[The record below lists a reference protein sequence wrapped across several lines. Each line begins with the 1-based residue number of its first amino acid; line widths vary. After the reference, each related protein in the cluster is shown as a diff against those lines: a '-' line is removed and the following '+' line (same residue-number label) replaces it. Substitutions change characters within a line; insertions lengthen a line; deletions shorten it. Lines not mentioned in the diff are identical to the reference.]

1 MCGRYYLDL
10 DILLTKNFES
20 NNTISYETNFNI
32 TPQTKVPVL
41 IENKLTM
48 ATWGF
53 FPDWIKSQKNSK
65 PLFNTRWETIQEKRT
80 FQTAFKKHRCLVP
93 ISGWYEW
100 KNVNDE
106 KQPYFFHKENQLLQA
121 AGLYWLRSSG
131 DIEFSIITK
140 EAEDDSLTI
149 HNRTPLILNKESQN
163 VWISDIEIDKLYQ
176 DISVQKKLPINFHRV
191 SKSVNNP
198 KNTNSSLIK
207 QYTEVPF

>member
-10 DILLTKNFES
+10 GILLTENFDS

-32 TPQTKVPVL
+32 TPQTKVPIL

-140 EAEDDSLTI
+140 EAEDDLLTI

-163 VWISDIEIDKLYQ
+163 VWISDIEIDTLYQ

-207 QYTEVPF
+207 EYTEVPF

>member
-1 MCGRYYLDL
+1 MCGRYYLNHDN
-10 DILLTKNFES
+10 LLMENFDS
-20 NNTISYETNFNI
+20 NNSISYETNFNI

-41 IENKLTM
+41 IESKLTM

-106 KQPYFFHKENQLLQA
+106 KQPYFFHKDNKLLQA

-131 DIEFSIITK
+131 DIEFSIITN
-140 EAEDDSLTI
+140 EAEDDLLTI

-163 VWISDIEIDKLYQ
+163 LWISDIEIDTLYQ
-176 DISVQKKLPINFHRV
+176 DISVQKKLDINFHRV

-207 QYTEVPF
+207 EYTEVPF

>member
-10 DILLTKNFES
+10 DILESENFDLKNS
-20 NNTISYETNFNI
+20 ISYETNFNI
-32 TPQTKVPVL
+32 TPQTKVPIF
-41 IENKLTM
+41 IENELTM

-53 FPDWIKSQKNSK
+53 FPDWIKNQKNSK
-65 PLFNTRWETIQEKRT
+65 PLFNTRWETVQEKRT
-80 FQTAFKKHRCLVP
+80 FKAAFKKHRCLVP

-106 KQPYFFHKENQLLQA
+106 KQPYFFYKQNELLKA

-140 EAEDDSLTI
+140 EAEGNLLTI
-149 HNRTPLILNKESQN
+149 HNRTPLILNNDSQKLWTSHIDLN
-163 VWISDIEIDKLYQ
+163 NLYSDISK
-176 DISVQKKLPINFHRV
+176 QKNPSINFHRV

-198 KNTNSSLIK
+198 KNTNSSLINE
-207 QYTEVPF
+207 YTEVPF

>member
-1 MCGRYYLDL
+1 MCGRYYLNHDN
-10 DILLTKNFES
+10 LLMENFDS

-41 IENKLTM
+41 IESKLTM

-106 KQPYFFHKENQLLQA
+106 KQPYFFHKENKLLQA

-131 DIEFSIITK
+131 DIEFSIITN
-140 EAEDDSLTI
+140 EAEDELLTI

-163 VWISDIEIDKLYQ
+163 VWISDIEIDTLYQ
-176 DISVQKKLPINFHRV
+176 DISVQKKLDINFHRV

-207 QYTEVPF
+207 EYTEVPF

>member
-1 MCGRYYLDL
+1 MCGRYYLNL
-10 DILLTKNFES
+10 DNLFAENIDS

-32 TPQTKVPVL
+32 TPQAKVPVL

-80 FQTAFKKHRCLVP
+80 FQTAFKKHRCIVP

-176 DISVQKKLPINFHRV
+176 DISLQKKLSINFHRV

>member
-10 DILLTKNFES
+10 DILESENFDLKNS
-20 NNTISYETNFNI
+20 ISYETNFNI
-32 TPQTKVPVL
+32 TPQTKVPIF
-41 IENKLTM
+41 IENELTM

-53 FPDWIKSQKNSK
+53 FPDWIKNQKNSK
-65 PLFNTRWETIQEKRT
+65 PLFNTRWETVQEKRT
-80 FQTAFKKHRCLVP
+80 FKAAFKKHRCLVP

-106 KQPYFFHKENQLLQA
+106 KQPYFFYKQNELLKA

-140 EAEDDSLTI
+140 EAEDNLLTI
-149 HNRTPLILNKESQN
+149 HNRTPLILNNDSQKLWTSHIDLN
-163 VWISDIEIDKLYQ
+163 NLYSEISK
-176 DISVQKKLPINFHRV
+176 QKNPSINFHRV

-198 KNTNSSLIK
+198 KNTNSSLINE
-207 QYTEVPF
+207 YTEVPF

>member
-10 DILLTKNFES
+10 DILESENFDLKNS
-20 NNTISYETNFNI
+20 ISYETNFNI
-32 TPQTKVPVL
+32 TPQTKVPIF
-41 IENKLTM
+41 IENELTM

-53 FPDWIKSQKNSK
+53 FPDWIKNQKNSK
-65 PLFNTRWETIQEKRT
+65 PLFNTRWETVQEKRT
-80 FQTAFKKHRCLVP
+80 FKAAFKKHRCLVP

-106 KQPYFFHKENQLLQA
+106 KQPYFFYKQNELLKA

-140 EAEDDSLTI
+140 EAEDNLLTI
-149 HNRTPLILNKESQN
+149 HNRTPLILNNDSQKLWTSHIDLN
-163 VWISDIEIDKLYQ
+163 NLYSDI
-176 DISVQKKLPINFHRV
+176 SNQKNPSINFHRV

-198 KNTNSSLIK
+198 KNTNSSLINE
-207 QYTEVPF
+207 YTEVPF

>member
-10 DILLTKNFES
+10 DILLTENFDS

-140 EAEDDSLTI
+140 EAEDDLLTI

-163 VWISDIEIDKLYQ
+163 VWISDIEIDTLYQ

-207 QYTEVPF
+207 EYTEVPF

>member
-1 MCGRYYLDL
+1 MCGRYYLNHDN
-10 DILLTKNFES
+10 LLMENFDS

-41 IENKLTM
+41 IESKLTM

-106 KQPYFFHKENQLLQA
+106 KQPYFFHKENKLLQA

-131 DIEFSIITK
+131 DIEFSIITN
-140 EAEDDSLTI
+140 EAEDDLLTI

-163 VWISDIEIDKLYQ
+163 VWISDIEIDTLYQ
-176 DISVQKKLPINFHRV
+176 DISIQKKLDINFHRV

-207 QYTEVPF
+207 EYTEVPF

>member
-10 DILLTKNFES
+10 DILESENFDLKNS
-20 NNTISYETNFNI
+20 ISYETNFNI
-32 TPQTKVPVL
+32 TPQTKVPIF
-41 IENKLTM
+41 IENELTM

-53 FPDWIKSQKNSK
+53 FPDWIKNQKNSK
-65 PLFNTRWETIQEKRT
+65 PLFNTRWETVQEKRT
-80 FQTAFKKHRCLVP
+80 FKAAFKKHRCLVP

-106 KQPYFFHKENQLLQA
+106 KQPYFFYKQNELLKA

-140 EAEDDSLTI
+140 EAEDNLLTI
-149 HNRTPLILNKESQN
+149 HNRTPLILNNDSQKLWTSHIDLN
-163 VWISDIEIDKLYQ
+163 NLYSDIAK
-176 DISVQKKLPINFHRV
+176 QKNPSINFHRV

-198 KNTNSSLIK
+198 KNTNSSLINE
-207 QYTEVPF
+207 YTEVPF

>member
-10 DILLTKNFES
+10 DILESENFDLKNS
-20 NNTISYETNFNI
+20 ISYETNFNI
-32 TPQTKVPVL
+32 TPQTKVPIF

-53 FPDWIKSQKNSK
+53 FPDWIKNQKNSK
-65 PLFNTRWETIQEKRT
+65 PLFNTRWETVQEKRT
-80 FQTAFKKHRCLVP
+80 FKAAFKKHRCLVP

-106 KQPYFFHKENQLLQA
+106 KQPYFFYKQNELLKA

-140 EAEDDSLTI
+140 EAEDNLLTI
-149 HNRTPLILNKESQN
+149 HNRTPLILNNDSQKLWTSHIDLN
-163 VWISDIEIDKLYQ
+163 NLYSDISK
-176 DISVQKKLPINFHRV
+176 QKNLSINFHRV

-198 KNTNSSLIK
+198 KNTNSSLINE
-207 QYTEVPF
+207 YTEVPF

>member
-1 MCGRYYLDL
+1 MCGRYYLNL
-10 DILLTKNFES
+10 DNPLMENFDS

-41 IENKLTM
+41 IESKLTM

-106 KQPYFFHKENQLLQA
+106 KQPYFFHKENKLLQA

-131 DIEFSIITK
+131 DIEFSIITN
-140 EAEDDSLTI
+140 EAEDDLLTI

-163 VWISDIEIDKLYQ
+163 VWISDIEIDTLYQ
-176 DISVQKKLPINFHRV
+176 DISVQKKLDINFHRV

-207 QYTEVPF
+207 EYTEVPF

>member
-10 DILLTKNFES
+10 DILLTKNFEL
-20 NNTISYETNFNI
+20 NNTISYVTNFNI

-65 PLFNTRWETIQEKRT
+65 PLFNTRWETIQEKKT

-176 DISVQKKLPINFHRV
+176 DISVQKKVPINFHRV

>member
-1 MCGRYYLDL
+1 MCGRYYLNHDN
-10 DILLTKNFES
+10 LLMENFDS

-41 IENKLTM
+41 IESKLTM

-106 KQPYFFHKENQLLQA
+106 KQPYFFHKDNKLLQA

-131 DIEFSIITK
+131 DIEFSIITN
-140 EAEDDSLTI
+140 EAEDDLLTI

-163 VWISDIEIDKLYQ
+163 LWISDIEIDTLYQ
-176 DISVQKKLPINFHRV
+176 DISVQKKLDINFHRV

-207 QYTEVPF
+207 EYTEVPF

>member
-10 DILLTKNFES
+10 DILESENFDLKNS
-20 NNTISYETNFNI
+20 IIYETNFNI
-32 TPQTKVPVL
+32 TPQTKVPIF
-41 IENKLTM
+41 IENELTM

-53 FPDWIKSQKNSK
+53 FPDWIKNQKNSK
-65 PLFNTRWETIQEKRT
+65 PLFNTRWETVQEKRT
-80 FQTAFKKHRCLVP
+80 FKAAFKKHRCLVP

-106 KQPYFFHKENQLLQA
+106 KQPYFFYKQNELLKA

-140 EAEDDSLTI
+140 EAQDSLLTI
-149 HNRTPLILNKESQN
+149 HNRTPLILNNDSQKLWTSHIDLN
-163 VWISDIEIDKLYQ
+163 NLYSDISK
-176 DISVQKKLPINFHRV
+176 QKNPSINFHRV

-198 KNTNSSLIK
+198 KNTNSSLINE
-207 QYTEVPF
+207 YTEVPF

>member
-10 DILLTKNFES
+10 DILESENFDSKNS
-20 NNTISYETNFNI
+20 IIYETNFNI
-32 TPQTKVPVL
+32 TPQTKVPIF
-41 IENKLTM
+41 IENELTM

-53 FPDWIKSQKNSK
+53 FPDWIKNQKNSK
-65 PLFNTRWETIQEKRT
+65 PLFNTRWETVQEKRT
-80 FQTAFKKHRCLVP
+80 FKAAFKKHRCLVP

-106 KQPYFFHKENQLLQA
+106 KQPYFFYKQNELLKA

-140 EAEDDSLTI
+140 EAEDNLLTI
-149 HNRTPLILNKESQN
+149 HNRTPLILNNDSQKLWTSHIDLN
-163 VWISDIEIDKLYQ
+163 NLYSDI
-176 DISVQKKLPINFHRV
+176 SNQKNPSINFHRV

-198 KNTNSSLIK
+198 KNTNSSLINE
-207 QYTEVPF
+207 YTEVPF

>member
-1 MCGRYYLDL
+1 MCGRYYLNHDN
-10 DILLTKNFES
+10 LLMENFDS
-20 NNTISYETNFNI
+20 NNSISYETNFNI

-41 IENKLTM
+41 IESKLTM

-106 KQPYFFHKENQLLQA
+106 KQPYFFHKENKLLQA

-131 DIEFSIITK
+131 DIEFSIITN
-140 EAEDDSLTI
+140 EAEDDLLTI

-163 VWISDIEIDKLYQ
+163 LWISDIEIDTLYQ
-176 DISVQKKLPINFHRV
+176 DISVQKKLDINFHRV

-207 QYTEVPF
+207 EYTEVPF